1 MKKIIGLIICGLFL
15 TRLAYSDTEKQSIGD
30 FFNGK
35 TAKYNVEFKIA
46 WKKFQYTP
54 LVTFKKTSPD
64 KYEAT
69 MEVGNKSNYSY
80 KVNGFIRENRLYPTF
95 MEEKVKIFIAKSY
108 TSQEYYY
115 DKAKKLIKILV
126 KSDSQPGVSYE
137 KVFDNDLPQE
147 DKQPTDI
154 GSGILN
160 LVYKLHTGQKLTPIN
175 VMRGGEAL
183 PDIEFKIFQK
193 DGITYAKLKD
203 KKQEEDMRLKN
214 MLIKLNKDSWPEVI
228 TVDKCWVMK
237 DIKISL
243 IKIE

>member
-1 MKKIIGLIICGLFL
+1 MKKIIGLIICSLFL
-15 TRLAYSDTEKQSIGD
+15 TRPAYSGTEKQSIGD
-30 FFNGK
+30 FFDGK

-54 LVTFKKTSPD
+54 LVTFKKTSSD
-64 KYEAT
+64 EYEAT
-69 MEVGNKSNYSY
+69 MEVGNKSHYSY
-80 KVNGFIRENRLYPTF
+80 KVNGFIRENRLYPSC

-108 TSQEYYY
+108 TSQKYYY
-115 DKAKKLIKILV
+115 DQAKKLIKILV

-137 KVFDNDLPQE
+137 RVFDKDLPQK

-160 LVYKLHTGQKLTPIN
+160 LVYKFHMGQKLTPIN
-175 VMRGGEAL
+175 VIRGGNAL
-183 PDIEFKIFQK
+183 PDVEFIIFQK

-203 KKQEEDMRLKN
+203 KKQEEDMHLKN
-214 MLIKLNKDSWPEVI
+214 MLIKLSKDGWPEVI

-243 IKIE
+243 IQLK